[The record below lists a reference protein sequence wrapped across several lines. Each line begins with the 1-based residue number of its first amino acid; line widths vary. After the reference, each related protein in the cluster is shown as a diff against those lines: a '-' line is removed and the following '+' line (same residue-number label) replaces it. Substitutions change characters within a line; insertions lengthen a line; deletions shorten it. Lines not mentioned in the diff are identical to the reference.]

1 VTTPVLGAELPLVS
15 ALPFIGLLAAIA
27 VCPLVAP
34 RWWHSNRH
42 KAIVALL
49 VSLPVLWQLGIA
61 LGEPGRA
68 VLGEK
73 LHEYASFIVV
83 IGALFVITGGIH
95 VQGSLSGTPL
105 VNTGML
111 GLGAVLANLVGT
123 TGASVLL
130 IRPLLRANKSRRR
143 TTHIVVF
150 FIFLVAN
157 CGGLLTPIGD
167 PPLLLG
173 FLKGVPFEWTL
184 RLWPQWLTATGILL
198 VVFNLWDQ
206 WALDREERERPGSQL
221 ERVMEHEPLRVRGG
235 AALAALAGVLLT
247 IISAGRAAAGGR
259 PWSAGTQEAL
269 IVILAVTAYSATS
282 EENRQRNAFTF
293 GPLVE
298 VAVLFAGIFVTMA
311 PVLELLNAWS
321 QGARTVLGMS
331 FAVSQPWQFFWTSG
345 ALSSVLDNA
354 PTYLAFA
361 ATAAGLEG
369 VPAHGPF
376 LGALTLDPEAA
387 RVLAAISTG
396 AVFMGANTYIG
407 NAPNFMVK
415 AIAEENGI
423 RMPSFFGYMAYSGG
437 ILLPLFVLISWI
449 FFRS

>member
-1 VTTPVLGAELPLVS
+1 MLGAQLPLIS
-15 ALPFIGLLAAIA
+15 ILPFVVLLLTIA
-27 VCPLVAP
+27 VAPLAVP
-34 RWWHSNRH
+34 HWWHSNRN
-42 KAIVALL
+42 KALVAAL
-49 VSLPVLWQLGIA
+49 VALPVLLQLGIA
-61 LGEPGRA
+61 VGEPGRA

-73 LHEYASFIVV
+73 AHEYLGFIVV
-83 IGALFVITGGIH
+83 IGALFVITGGIRIE
-95 VQGSLSGTPL
+95 GSLSGTPL
-105 VNTGML
+105 VNTGVL
-111 GLGAVLANLVGT
+111 GIGAVLANLLGT

-150 FIFLVAN
+150 FIFVVSN

-184 RLWPQWLTATGILL
+184 RLWPQWLTASAVLL
-198 VVFNLWDQ
+198 AVFNVWDQ
-206 WALDREERERPGSQL
+206 TIFDREERERPGSQL
-221 ERVMEHEPLRVRGG
+221 EQVMIHEPLRVRGG
-235 AALAALAGVLLT
+235 AAMASLIGVLVT
-247 IISAGRAAAGGR
+247 IVSAGRAAAGGLAW
-259 PWSAGTQEAL
+259 PTGMQEGIIAM
-269 IVILAVTAYSATS
+269 LAVTAYLATS
-282 EENRQRNAFTF
+282 REARERNAFTF

-298 VAVLFAGIFVTMA
+298 VAVLFAAIFVTMA
-311 PVLELLNAWS
+311 PALEILNAWS

-331 FAVSQPWQFFWTSG
+331 FGVSQPWQFFWTAG
-345 ALSSVLDNA
+345 AVSSVLDNA

-361 ATAAGLEG
+361 ASAAGLQG

-376 LGALTLDPEAA
+376 IGALTLDPETA
-387 RVLAAISTG
+387 RILAAIATG
-396 AVFMGANTYIG
+396 SVFMGANTYIG

-423 RMPSFFGYMAYSGG
+423 KMPSFFGYMAYSGG
-437 ILLPLFVLISWI
+437 ILLPIFVAITLL